1 MRWLGGITNSID
13 MSLSKPQEL
22 VTDRETWL
30 SAVHGVTKNRTQLN
44 NSISLL
50 SGGASGDTAK
60 NEPGLAL
67 SQSFCSRQQMTQQ
80 MCNSKWRSVSWK
92 KPTAVGSREDWAF
105 STAFLRRWH
114 FSSDPKQ
121 EQADAVSSSKLPS
134 FQKEPHLCLLCHQE
148 ALFHSE
154 VCLWWKRVGN
164 T

>member
-1 MRWLGGITNSID
+1 M
-13 MSLSKPQEL
+13 
-22 VTDRETWL
+22 
-30 SAVHGVTKNRTQLN
+30 N
-44 NSISLL
+44 NSISML

-105 STAFLRRWH
+105 SMAFLRRWH

-121 EQADAVSSSKLPS
+121 EQTDAVSSSKLPS
-134 FQKEPHLCLLCHQE
+134 FQKNLISASSVTKRLYFTQKC
-148 ALFHSE
+148 
-154 VCLWWKRVGN
+154 VCDGSGLATLDVRPLSLVSSSPMILGPQGLV
-164 T
+164 